1 MLYQSKAS
9 AKPYSSHSR
18 MCMHTHCPEVPLP
31 IVIVGAD
38 THNYWLV
45 VLLVTPAYSL
55 VAPGVE
61 QGRELQVRRAP
72 ARRFARAQLAVNTHT
87 DCNGELNSGI
97 YRPKG

>member
-1 MLYQSKAS
+1 MA
-9 AKPYSSHSR
+9 
-18 MCMHTHCPEVPLP
+18 
-31 IVIVGAD
+31 
-38 THNYWLV
+38 HNYWLV

-87 DCNGELNSGI
+87 DCNGEFKQRNLQT
-97 YRPKG
+97 KGVTPAQTAPSRHTSHKHIS